1 MIRVLVVDD
10 SMFMRAA
17 ISRTLTGTGAFQVVG
32 QAKDGKEAV
41 ARVSELQPDVVTM
54 DFNMPGMNGAEAV
67 REIMR
72 VRPTPV
78 VMFSAHTTKGAKE
91 TLEALDAG
99 AVEFV
104 TKPAG
109 EVSADLSR
117 VADEL
122 TRKLT
127 SAAASRPRAAP
138 PRSAAATPPK
148 KPPEPAPTSARPVSA
163 RGPAAVH
170 KVCVI
175 GISTGGPVALSQLLP
190 ALPADTKFAVVVVQ
204 HMPAHFTATLAERLD
219 SECALE
225 VREAAAGDR
234 PRPGLVL
241 IAPGDRHLEFD
252 ERGLVVLGDGP
263 HVHGCRPAADVTMI
277 SAAKVFGRRCIGAVL
292 TGMGRD
298 GTKGAQ
304 AIKAAGGS
312 TLAQDEASSVIFG
325 MPKSAIDAGAI
336 DEIAPLD
343 EIAERLRFL

>member
-1 MIRVLVVDD
+1 MINVLVVDD
-10 SMFMRAA
+10 SMYMRAA
-17 ISRTLTGTGAFQVVG
+17 ISRTLTASGAFTVVG

-41 ARVSELQPDVVTM
+41 ARVSELKPDVVTM
-54 DFNMPGMNGAEAV
+54 DFNMPTMNGAEAV

-78 VMFSAHTTKGAKE
+78 VMFSAHTVKGAKE

-99 AVEFV
+99 AVDFV

-109 EVSADLSR
+109 EVSADLSK
-117 VADEL
+117 VTEEL
-122 TRKLT
+122 VRKLT
-127 SAAASRPRAAP
+127 SAAAARPRAAP
-138 PRSAAATPPK
+138 ARASALPPK
-148 KPPEPAPTSARPVSA
+148 KAVEAAPTSARPVSV
-163 RGPAAVH
+163 RGGALLH

-175 GISTGGPVALSQLLP
+175 GVSTGGPVALSQVLP

-204 HMPAHFTATLAERLD
+204 HMPAHFTATLADRLD

-225 VREAAAGDR
+225 VREAVAGDR

-252 ERGLVVLGDGP
+252 ERGLVTLSDGP
-263 HVHGCRPAADVTMI
+263 LVHGCRPAADVTMV
-277 SAAKVFGRRCIGAVL
+277 SAAKVFGRRSIGVVM

-298 GTKGAQ
+298 GTAGAL
-304 AIKAAGGS
+304 AIHHADGS
-312 TLAQDEASSVIFG
+312 TLAQDEATSVIFG

-336 DEIAPLD
+336 DEVAPLN
-343 EIAERLRFL
+343 EIAERLRFM